1 MTSHATR
8 NPLEVPTIRLPLAT
22 RWLALTTFA
31 TATLAG
37 SVVLADDGVEHEFT
51 AAADYQIR
59 SVRIDPLDL
68 SGDTIRETIWTE
80 QRLRLDLGWELSRV
94 AAVHV
99 QLDALDGVLFGDN
112 GRYGGDPEPN
122 SGVNLAA
129 KRPNVTRWD
138 VGLLPDGDPLD
149 PDGYGPVLVKADPI
163 EVNYAYGEVYL
174 PLGLLRFGR
183 QPITEGGFIT
193 SHDGGRRNR
202 WGASEFN
209 DTADRLLFA
218 TKLSEYY
225 RFVAEGDDYTPDV
238 RRDDGVFFASWYDW
252 YNQGLVYQTSDDLRQ
267 IGNGIQLK
275 KSEANW
281 FGLPWKGLE
290 FHTYLVHL
298 RDEQFDSRIYSVPL
312 RLKGSV
318 GDHVD
323 IHAQTIVV
331 VGETREISEG
341 FSLLGGSKE
350 GAAPQKIRSGGGQ
363 FIADVTLGD
372 FVLTFE
378 VDYATGD
385 ANPGSDTP
393 ITKFGFARDFNVG
406 LLLFERILRFES
418 ARSVGVGIEN
428 LATQDAGSFPLTEV
442 ASDGRFTN
450 ALALFPQ
457 LTWNAFDNAKHH
469 LHLRGGVLIAWPDT
483 GGNVDPILTALG
495 GDGNRIDDDAVNFH
509 GGKPGSYY
517 GTELDFQIEWVFK
530 KHFRWT
536 IESAVLIPGSS
547 LEDEHGNATV
557 SWLLENRL
565 AVVF

>member
-1 MTSHATR
+1 MS
-8 NPLEVPTIRLPLAT
+8 
-22 RWLALTTFA
+22 
-31 TATLAG
+31 AG
-37 SVVLADDGVEHEFT
+37 SVASADDGVEHEFT
-51 AAADYQIR
+51 AAADYQVR
-59 SVRIDPLDL
+59 SVRINPLDL
-68 SGDTIRETIWTE
+68 SGDTVRETIWTE

-112 GRYGGDPEPN
+112 GKYGGDPAPN
-122 SGVNLAA
+122 SGVNLAS

-138 VGLLPDGDPLD
+138 VGLLPGGDPLD

-183 QPITEGGFIT
+183 QPITDGGFIT

-225 RFVAEGDDYTPDV
+225 RVAAEGDDYVPD
-238 RRDDGVFFASWYDW
+238 RSRDSGVFFASWYDW
-252 YNQGLVYQTSDDLRQ
+252 YNQGLVYQSSDDLRQ
-267 IGNGIQLK
+267 IGNGVQLK
-275 KSEANW
+275 KAQADW
-281 FGLPWKGLE
+281 LGLDWRGLE

-298 RDEQFDSRIYSVPL
+298 RDEQFDSRIYSIPL

-318 GDHVD
+318 EDTVD
-323 IHAQTIVV
+323 IHIQTIVV
-331 VGETREISEG
+331 MGETREISEG
-341 FSLLGGSKE
+341 FSLLGGATE
-350 GAAPQKIRSGGGQ
+350 GAAPQKIRSGGAQ
-363 FIADVTLGD
+363 VIADVTLGD

-378 VDYATGD
+378 FDYASGD
-385 ANPGSDTP
+385 ANPGSDTA

-428 LATQDAGSFPLTEV
+428 LASQDAGSFPLTEV

-450 ALALFPQ
+450 ALAVFPQ
-457 LTWNAFDNAKHH
+457 LTWNAFDNEQHH
-469 LHLRGGVLIAWPDT
+469 LHLRTGVLIAWPDT
-483 GGNVDPILTALG
+483 GGNVDPILTALA

-517 GTELDFQIEWVFK
+517 GTELDFQIEWIFK

-536 IESAVLIPGSS
+536 VESAVLIPGSS

>member
-1 MTSHATR
+1 MWSLT
-8 NPLEVPTIRLPLAT
+8 LPLA
-22 RWLALTTFA
+22 ALVALPSTGTAQEDTEHRFTT
-31 TATLAG
+31 
-37 SVVLADDGVEHEFT
+37 GV
-51 AAADYQIR
+51 DYRVR
-59 SVRIDPLDL
+59 SIRIDPLDL
-68 SGDTIRETIWTE
+68 SGDTVRETNWTE
-80 QRLRLDLGWELSRV
+80 QRLRLDLGWELPEV

-112 GRYGGDPEPN
+112 GKFGQSPAPN

-138 VGLLPDGDPLD
+138 VGLLPGGDPLD
-149 PDGYGPVLVKADPI
+149 PDGYGPVLVEADPI

-183 QPITEGGFIT
+183 QPITEGGYIT

-225 RFVAEGDDYTPDV
+225 RFVAEGDDYVPD
-238 RRDDGVFFASWYDW
+238 RSRKDGVFFASWYDW
-252 YNQGLVYQTSDDLRQ
+252 YNQGFIYQTSDDLRQ
-267 IGNGIQLK
+267 IGNGVQLK
-275 KSEANW
+275 KSEADW
-281 FGLPWKGLE
+281 LGLPLRDME

-312 RLKGSV
+312 RLDFGI
-318 GDHVD
+318 GDSFEF
-323 IHAQTIVV
+323 HAQTIVV
-331 VGETREISEG
+331 AGETREISEG

-350 GAAPQKIRSGGGQ
+350 GAQPQKIRSGGAQ
-363 FIADVTLGD
+363 ILADVTVGD

-378 VDYATGD
+378 LDYATGD
-385 ANPGSDTP
+385 GDPGSSSP

-418 ARSVGVGIEN
+418 ARSTGVGIEN
-428 LATQDAGSFPLTEV
+428 LASQDAGSFPLTEV
-442 ASDGRFTN
+442 SSDGRFTN
-450 ALALFPQ
+450 AFALFPQ
-457 LTWNAFDNAKHH
+457 VTWNAVDVPKHH
-469 LHLRGGVLIAWPDT
+469 LHLRTGVLLAWPDE
-483 GGNVDPILTALG
+483 GNVDPIMTQLG
-495 GDGNRIDDDAVNFH
+495 RDGNRLDDDAVNFH
-509 GGKPGSYY
+509 GGKPGDFY
-517 GTELDFQIEWVFK
+517 GTEIDFQIEWIFK
-530 KHFRWT
+530 QHFRWT
-536 IESAVLIPGSS
+536 IESAVLIPGNA

-565 AVVF
+565 ALVF